1 MGKIKKAA
9 KAVKRNLG
17 KNAFKKANQTIE
29 NARREIDAG
38 RN

>member
-1 MGKIKKAA
+1 MGKVRKAV

-17 KNAFKKANQTIE
+17 KDAFKKANQTIE
-29 NARREIDAG
+29 NAKRDITAG

>member
-1 MGKIKKAA
+1 VKAVKKAA

-17 KNAFKKANQTIE
+17 KNAFKKANKDIE
-29 NARREIDAG
+29 KALREITAN